1 MPAKHRAFY
10 PGRHVGDIL
19 QYGGFL
25 QFFPLFLGNTSLDH
39 LEEQV
44 CQMQRFLLASANDQ
58 LQHHVRGSL
67 GYGTAVAF
75 EGTVNYHTILH
86 FQLQKNVITTAGIN
100 ALQHQIRILQLVLV
114 IRMQIVLRQDFIIK
128 CLILHSPSVSLS
140 LQGFLKM
147 PESLLP
153 YCRHPGLL
161 WWWTILSN
169 VAITA
174 GHNDV
179 PPGPRYDPHPK

>member
-10 PGRHVGDIL
+10 PSRHVGNIL
-19 QYGGFL
+19 QHRG
-25 QFFPLFLGNTSLDH
+25 LFQLVLLFIGDTSLDH

-67 GYGTAVAF
+67 GNGTAVAF

-100 ALQHQIRILQLVLV
+100 ALQHQI
-114 IRMQIVLRQDFIIK
+114 
-128 CLILHSPSVSLS
+128 CPSVSLS